1 MTLRLQHQPE
11 ELRKSALSCIR
22 LTSAVTLPA
31 MAVIAS
37 VSRPLMAA
45 IGPQWIPAS
54 PVLKLLCVLGVAI
67 VFAYFTGPLMQ
78 ALGRTREVAI
88 LEWARMA
95 IGTVVL
101 LGAGF
106 AVRNGSIQLQISGIA
121 MARLFTGAL
130 IVAPFFVYIL
140 MRLSRISLREFAL
153 SVGPSAISAGSIVAS
168 ILLFGS
174 AGYLRTGRPMFL
186 LLVEIAL
193 GGVVGVVVLLGLETQ
208 LRRSALSLV
217 RRSVSRLMLAKQA
230 A

>member
-1 MTLRLQHQPE
+1 M
-11 ELRKSALSCIR
+11 
-22 LTSAVTLPA
+22 
-31 MAVIAS
+31 
-37 VSRPLMAA
+37 
-45 IGPQWIPAS
+45 
-54 PVLKLLCVLGVAI
+54 
-67 VFAYFTGPLMQ
+67 
-78 ALGRTREVAI
+78 
-88 LEWARMA
+88 
-95 IGTVVL
+95 
-101 LGAGF
+101 
-106 AVRNGSIQLQISGIA
+106 GIA
-121 MARLFTGAL
+121 LARFATGAL
-130 IVAPFFVYIL
+130 IIAPIFVYIL